1 MKRRDRRT
9 PRALRQ
15 LQQETASRQGIAS
28 RRRRRARRDA
38 TFRRRRLTAVGGVIL
53 VVLVA
58 IGAALAVSSGSGGK
72 APSYTAGTIGA
83 SRTLVPTTGA
93 RTAPAPAVQAPAFHP
108 ASAATRLAAQM
119 TLSQQ
124 VAQLFLVSVDGTG
137 TSSSLGPTPWGGVV
151 FDSTNFVSDSQVGTL
166 AADVVSGSHTSGS
179 IPPLLIAAQ
188 AGGYGTALRNLPP
201 AAEEAVGETGK
212 PSVAYAQAL
221 AAGTALKRLG
231 FEMTIA
237 PWVDVDTPDGALT
250 GELFSTNP
258 AAVASFGL
266 AALRGYARAGMIA
279 APAHFPGEGAASNDP
294 DQMSATVGGSL
305 AALRGRDLIPFA
317 AIAAHAPAIMMS
329 NASYVAF
336 DGVTPASLLPA
347 AVSLLR
353 SIGFGGVVMSDDLD
367 ATLDATGESPG
378 EVAVDA
384 LRAGDDLLYIT
395 GPPSEHAA
403 AYDAVLAA
411 SSRSARDRALVRA
424 ALLRDLTLKARYG
437 LLAQG

>member
-1 MKRRDRRT
+1 VKRRDRRT

-15 LQQETASRQGIAS
+15 LQQETASRQ
-28 RRRRRARRDA
+28 RRRKARRA
-38 TFRRRRLTAVGGVIL
+38 TIHRRRLTALGAAAL

-58 IGAALAVSSGSGGK
+58 VGAALALSSGSGGRR
-72 APSYTAGTIGA
+72 PSYTAGTVGA
-83 SRTLVPTTGA
+83 ARTLTPTTQQSA
-93 RTAPAPAVQAPAFHP
+93 PSPAVSTAPPFH
-108 ASAATRLAAQM
+108 AATAATKLAAQM
-119 TLSQQ
+119 TLAQQ

-137 TSSSLGPTPWGGVV
+137 TSSSLGTTPWGGVV
-151 FDSTNFVSDSQVGTL
+151 FDSSNFVSDSQVGTL
-166 AADVVSGSHTSGS
+166 VADITSAAHTSGS
-179 IPPLLIAAQ
+179 IPPLLAAAQ
-188 AGGYGTALRNLPP
+188 AGGYDTAFRNLPP
-201 AAEEAVGETGK
+201 AAE
-212 PSVAYAQAL
+212 
-221 AAGTALKRLG
+221 TALKRLG

-258 AAVASFGL
+258 SAVAAFGV
-266 AALRGYARAGMIA
+266 AALRGYAKAGMIA
-279 APAHFPGEGAASNDP
+279 APAHFPGEGGASNDP
-294 DQMSATVGGSL
+294 DQISATVGGSL

-317 AIAAHAPAIMMS
+317 AIVAHAPVIVMS

-353 SIGFGGVVMSDDLD
+353 SMGFGGVVMSDDLD
-367 ATLDATGESPG
+367 ATLNATGESPG

-395 GPPSEHAA
+395 GPSSEHAA

-411 SSRSARDRALVRA
+411 ASRSAHERALVRA
-424 ALLRDLTLKARYG
+424 ALLRDLSLKARYG
-437 LLAQG
+437 LLPRAG